1 MNETIDMHA
10 MHAMNAA
17 NAANANKGSESLA
30 TPFATSR
37 ATHAAH
43 AALRAVLRFAVRL
56 ASQRALPLALSLAVP
71 LLLSGCAAQM
81 AYRDGKNLV
90 AQGKVDEGLAK
101 LQQAVAADPHD
112 AHYRATWLAERE
124 SAVARFDEEGDRLAA
139 NGARL
144 AARKSY
150 QHALTIDPANERAL
164 AGMSALESAT
174 RLDGLVDRAEALSV
188 KDGDSARGLLAKV
201 LTEAPANPRALALQ
215 RKLAADS
222 GFLRVEAALASA
234 YRKPVRIDFK
244 DAPLKQVFE
253 VISRSAGL
261 NFLFDKDVKTDQR
274 TSIYLRNST
283 IEAAVRYVLATN
295 QLAQQVLDE
304 NTVLIY
310 PNTPAK
316 LKDYQELAVRTFF
329 LSNADAKTVANTLKT
344 IVKSHDVVAD
354 EKLNVVI
361 VRDTPDAIRMAEKL
375 VALEDVPE
383 PEVMLEVEV
392 LEVQR
397 NSMQDLGIAWPSSVT
412 FTPTAAGSTFNAI
425 AGGGSSG
432 SSYGSSYS
440 SSGSG
445 ASPALSL
452 HDLLHQTSRT
462 LGVSSLQA
470 TVNANRQDSNAKLLT
485 NPRIRVRNHEKA
497 KILIGERVPNIT
509 STATSTGF
517 VSQSINYL
525 DIGLTLNVE
534 PSIYLD
540 DTVGIKVSLEVSSL
554 LNQITGS
561 SGTTAYEIGTR
572 TASTVLQLK
581 NGETDVLAGLI
592 DSQER
597 TSGNKIPGLGQ
608 LPVLGRLFGA
618 TTDDDKNT
626 EIVLSITPHLVRN
639 IRHPDASLAYF
650 TSGTETNMQSMIKS
664 NGIVTA
670 APLTASATTSSGGD
684 AGAAGQ
690 RGGASY
696 PQTGANGAY
705 GSNGA
710 YGNGAYGNGAYGS
723 GTGSYGGLPGAYLGG
738 DGAPLVGGGSPGT
751 AEMSIQGPPQAK
763 TGDSVTVALLM
774 QADRPV
780 TSASA
785 TVSYDA
791 SKLQFTGV
799 AEGDFLKQGGGATS
813 FSNRVAQGG
822 QLILADSSPGGAGGS
837 AQATFA
843 VLSFRA
849 LAPAAQTSI
858 QVQPGSVQGAGG
870 MPVTMLPPSAYSL
883 SVGAR

>member
-1 MNETIDMHA
+1 MATP
-10 MHAMNAA
+10 
-17 NAANANKGSESLA
+17 LA
-30 TPFATSR
+30 TSFTR
-37 ATHAAH
+37 RG
-43 AALRAVLRFAVRL
+43 LCRFAARH
-56 ASQRALPLALSLAVP
+56 ARTLALLLAVP
-71 LLLSGCAAQM
+71 IVLTGCAAER
-81 AYRDGKNLV
+81 AYRDGKDLV

-101 LQQAVAADPHD
+101 LQQAVTQDPHD
-112 AHYRATWLAERE
+112 PHYRAAWLAERE

-139 NGARL
+139 GGARA

-164 AGMSALESAT
+164 SGIAALEGAA
-174 RLDGLVDRAEALSV
+174 RIDGLVERAEMLAA
-188 KDGDSARGLLAKV
+188 KDSDSARGLIAKV
-201 LTEAPANPRALALQ
+201 LTEAPAHPRALALQ
-215 RKLAADS
+215 RKLSADT
-222 GFLRVEAALASA
+222 GFLRVEAALAIA

-397 NSMQDLGIAWPSSVT
+397 NSMQDLGIAWPSSIT
-412 FTPTAAGSTFNAI
+412 FTPTAAGSAFGAI
-425 AGGGSSG
+425 SSGSGSSG
-432 SSYGSSYS
+432 SSYGSS
-440 SSGSG
+440 SSGGSG
-445 ASPALSL
+445 SSPALSL
-452 HDLLHQTSRT
+452 HDLLNQTSRT
-462 LGVSSLQA
+462 VGVSSLQA

-534 PSIYLD
+534 PTIYLD
-540 DTVGIKVSLEVSSL
+540 DTVGIKVALEVSSL

-608 LPVLGRLFGA
+608 MPVLGRLFGA

-664 NGIVTA
+664 NGIVTPAPSNGSSSNTQA
-670 APLTASATTSSGGD
+670 ADFGTS
-684 AGAAGQ
+684 GQ
-690 RGGASY
+690 RGGSNT
-696 PQTGANGAY
+696 PQTGAYGAY
-705 GSNGA
+705 GSSGA
-710 YGNGAYGNGAYGS
+710 YGAGSNAYGAGA
-723 GTGSYGGLPGAYLGG
+723 GAYLGG
-738 DGAPLVGGGSPGT
+738 DTTPLVGGAGTPGT
-751 AEMSIQGPPQAK
+751 AEMSIQGPPQVK

-774 QADRPV
+774 QADQPV

-785 TVSYDA
+785 TVSYDV

-799 AEGDFLKQGGGATS
+799 TEGDFLKQGGAQTS

-822 QLILADSSPGGAGGS
+822 QLILADSSPGGTGGS

-843 VLSFRA
+843 VLSFKA

-858 QVQPGSVQGAGG
+858 QVQPGSVLGAGG
-870 MPVTMLPPSAYSL
+870 QTVTMPPPSAYNL

>member
-1 MNETIDMHA
+1 
-10 MHAMNAA
+10 MNAT
-17 NAANANKGSESLA
+17 KGSEQLA
-30 TPFATSR
+30 TPLATSFTR
-37 ATHAAH
+37 RG
-43 AALRAVLRFAVRL
+43 LCRFAARH
-56 ASQRALPLALSLAVP
+56 ARTLALLVAVP
-71 LLLSGCAAQM
+71 IMLTGCAAER
-81 AYRDGKNLV
+81 AYRDGKDLV

-101 LQQAVAADPHD
+101 LQQAVTQDPHD
-112 AHYRATWLAERE
+112 AHYRAAWLAERE

-139 NGARL
+139 GGARA

-164 AGMSALESAT
+164 SGIAALEGAA
-174 RLDGLVDRAEALSV
+174 RIDGLVERAEMLAA
-188 KDGDSARGLLAKV
+188 KDSDNARGLIAKV
-201 LTEAPANPRALALQ
+201 LTEAPAHPRALALQ
-215 RKLAADS
+215 RKLNADT

-397 NSMQDLGIAWPSSVT
+397 NSMQDLGIAWPSSIT
-412 FTPTAAGSTFNAI
+412 FTPTAAGSAFGAI
-425 AGGGSSG
+425 SSGGGSSG
-432 SSYGSSYS
+432 SSFGSS
-440 SSGSG
+440 SSGGLGS
-445 ASPALSL
+445 SPALSL
-452 HDLLHQTSRT
+452 HDLLNQTSRT
-462 LGVSSLQA
+462 VGVSSLQA

-534 PSIYLD
+534 PTIYLD
-540 DTVGIKVSLEVSSL
+540 DTVGIKVALEVSSL
-554 LNQITGS
+554 LNQVTGS

-608 LPVLGRLFGA
+608 MPVLGRLFGA

-664 NGIVTA
+664 NGIVTPAPSNGSSSNTQA
-670 APLTASATTSSGGD
+670 ADFGTS
-684 AGAAGQ
+684 GQ
-690 RGGASY
+690 RGGSNT
-696 PQTGANGAY
+696 PQTGAYGAY
-705 GSNGA
+705 GSSGA
-710 YGNGAYGNGAYGS
+710 YGAGSSAYGAGAGAY
-723 GTGSYGGLPGAYLGG
+723 PGG
-738 DGAPLVGGGSPGT
+738 DTTPLVGGAGTPGT
-751 AEMSIQGPPQAK
+751 AEMSIQGPPQVK

-774 QADRPV
+774 QADQPV

-785 TVSYDA
+785 TVSYDV

-799 AEGDFLKQGGGATS
+799 TEGDFLKQGGAQTS

-822 QLILADSSPGGAGGS
+822 QLILADSSPGGTGGS

-843 VLSFRA
+843 VLSFKA

-858 QVQPGSVQGAGG
+858 QVQPGSVLGVSGQS
-870 MPVTMLPPSAYSL
+870 VTMPPPAAYSL

>member
-1 MNETIDMHA
+1 MRNT
-10 MHAMNAA
+10 
-17 NAANANKGSESLA
+17 
-30 TPFATSR
+30 
-37 ATHAAH
+37 
-43 AALRAVLRFAVRL
+43 LRT
-56 ASQRALPLALSLAVP
+56 LALLVIVP
-71 LLLSGCAAQM
+71 VLLGGCAAER
-81 AYRDGKNLV
+81 AYRDGKDLV

-101 LQQAVAADPHD
+101 LQQAVTQDPRD
-112 AHYRATWLAERE
+112 AHYRAAWLAERE
-124 SAVARFDEEGDRLAA
+124 DAVAHLDEEGDRLAA
-139 NGARL
+139 SGARG

-164 AGMSALESAT
+164 SGITALDNAV
-174 RLDGLVDRAEALSV
+174 RIDGLVERAEALAA
-188 KDGDSARGLLAKV
+188 KQDIDNARGLVAKV
-201 LTEAPANPRALALQ
+201 LTEAPAHPRALALQ
-215 RKLAADS
+215 RKLGADT
-222 GFLRVEAALASA
+222 GFLRVEAALAGA

-244 DAPLKQVFE
+244 DAPLKQVFD

-344 IVKSHDVVAD
+344 IVKSRDVVAD

-412 FTPTAAGSTFNAI
+412 FTPTAAGSTFGAI
-425 AGGGSSG
+425 SSGSGSSG
-432 SSYGSSYS
+432 SSYS
-440 SSGSG
+440 SSSSSG

-452 HDLLHQTSRT
+452 HDLLNQTSRT
-462 LGVSSLQA
+462 VGVSSLQA

-534 PSIYLD
+534 PTIYLD

-650 TSGTETNMQSMIKS
+650 TSGTETNMQSMVKS
-664 NGIVTA
+664 NGIVTPV
-670 APLTASATTSSGGD
+670 PLNGSSATTQAAD
-684 AGAAGQ
+684 FGASGQ
-690 RGGASY
+690 RAASGY
-696 PQTGANGAY
+696 PQTGANSAY
-705 GSNGA
+705 GANGT
-710 YGNGAYGNGAYGS
+710 S
-723 GTGSYGGLPGAYLGG
+723 TGSYGASAGTGAYLGA
-738 DGAPLVGGGSPGT
+738 DTTPLVGGGGVPGT
-751 AEMSIQGPPQAK
+751 AEMSIQGPPQVK

-774 QADRPV
+774 QADQPV

-785 TVSYDA
+785 TVSYDV

-799 AEGDFLKQGGGATS
+799 TEGDFLKQGGAQTS

-822 QLILADSSPGGAGGS
+822 QLILADSAPGGSGGS
-837 AQATFA
+837 TQATFA
-843 VLSFRA
+843 VLSFKA

-858 QVQPGSVQGAGG
+858 QVQPGSVLGVGG
-870 MPVTMLPPSAYSL
+870 MSVTMQPPSAYSL

>member
-1 MNETIDMHA
+1 
-10 MHAMNAA
+10 
-17 NAANANKGSESLA
+17 LA
-30 TPFATSR
+30 TPLATSFTR
-37 ATHAAH
+37 RG
-43 AALRAVLRFAVRL
+43 LCRFAARHVRT
-56 ASQRALPLALSLAVP
+56 LALLVAVP
-71 LLLSGCAAQM
+71 IVLTGCAAER
-81 AYRDGKNLV
+81 AYRDGKDLV

-101 LQQAVAADPHD
+101 LQQAVTQDPHD
-112 AHYRATWLAERE
+112 AHYRAAWLAERE

-139 NGARL
+139 GGARA

-164 AGMSALESAT
+164 SGIAALEGAA
-174 RLDGLVDRAEALSV
+174 RIDGLVERAEMLAS
-188 KDGDSARGLLAKV
+188 KQDSDSARGLIAKV
-201 LTEAPANPRALALQ
+201 LTEAPAHPRALALQ
-215 RKLAADS
+215 RKLNADT

-397 NSMQDLGIAWPSSVT
+397 NSMQDLGIAWPSSIT
-412 FTPTAAGSTFNAI
+412 FTPTAAGSTFGAI
-425 AGGGSSG
+425 SSGSG
-432 SSYGSSYS
+432 SSYGSSS

-452 HDLLHQTSRT
+452 HDLLNQTSRT
-462 LGVSSLQA
+462 VGVSSLQA

-534 PSIYLD
+534 PTIYLD
-540 DTVGIKVSLEVSSL
+540 DTVGIKVALEVSSL

-592 DSQER
+592 DS
-597 TSGNKIPGLGQ
+597 
-608 LPVLGRLFGA
+608 
-618 TTDDDKNT
+618 
-626 EIVLSITPHLVRN
+626 
-639 IRHPDASLAYF
+639 
-650 TSGTETNMQSMIKS
+650 
-664 NGIVTA
+664 
-670 APLTASATTSSGGD
+670 
-684 AGAAGQ
+684 
-690 RGGASY
+690 
-696 PQTGANGAY
+696 
-705 GSNGA
+705 
-710 YGNGAYGNGAYGS
+710 
-723 GTGSYGGLPGAYLGG
+723 
-738 DGAPLVGGGSPGT
+738 
-751 AEMSIQGPPQAK
+751 
-763 TGDSVTVALLM
+763 
-774 QADRPV
+774 
-780 TSASA
+780 
-785 TVSYDA
+785 
-791 SKLQFTGV
+791 
-799 AEGDFLKQGGGATS
+799 
-813 FSNRVAQGG
+813 
-822 QLILADSSPGGAGGS
+822 
-837 AQATFA
+837 
-843 VLSFRA
+843 
-849 LAPAAQTSI
+849 
-858 QVQPGSVQGAGG
+858 
-870 MPVTMLPPSAYSL
+870 
-883 SVGAR
+883 

>member
-1 MNETIDMHA
+1 
-10 MHAMNAA
+10 MNAT
-17 NAANANKGSESLA
+17 KGSEQLA
-30 TPFATSR
+30 TPLATSFTR
-37 ATHAAH
+37 RG
-43 AALRAVLRFAVRL
+43 LCRFAARH
-56 ASQRALPLALSLAVP
+56 ARTLALLLAVP
-71 LLLSGCAAQM
+71 IVLTGCAAER
-81 AYRDGKNLV
+81 AYRDGKDLV

-101 LQQAVAADPHD
+101 LQQAVTQDPHD
-112 AHYRATWLAERE
+112 PHYRAAWLAERE

-139 NGARL
+139 GGARA

-164 AGMSALESAT
+164 SGIAALEGAA
-174 RLDGLVDRAEALSV
+174 RIDGLVERAEMLAA
-188 KDGDSARGLLAKV
+188 KDSDSARGLITKV
-201 LTEAPANPRALALQ
+201 LTEAPAHPRALALQ
-215 RKLAADS
+215 RKLNADT

-397 NSMQDLGIAWPSSVT
+397 NSMQDLGIAWPSSIT
-412 FTPTAAGSTFNAI
+412 FTPTAAGSAFGAI
-425 AGGGSSG
+425 SSGSGSSG
-432 SSYGSSYS
+432 SSYGSS
-440 SSGSG
+440 SSGGSG
-445 ASPALSL
+445 SSPALSL
-452 HDLLHQTSRT
+452 HDLLNQTSRT
-462 LGVSSLQA
+462 VGVSSLQA

-534 PSIYLD
+534 PTIYLD
-540 DTVGIKVSLEVSSL
+540 DTVGIKVALEVSSL

-608 LPVLGRLFGA
+608 MPVLGRLFGA

-664 NGIVTA
+664 NGIVTPAPSNGSSSNTQA
-670 APLTASATTSSGGD
+670 ADFGTSA
-684 AGAAGQ
+684 Q
-690 RGGASY
+690 RGGSNT

-705 GSNGA
+705 GSSGA
-710 YGNGAYGNGAYGS
+710 YGAGSNAYGAGA
-723 GTGSYGGLPGAYLGG
+723 GTYLGG
-738 DGAPLVGGGSPGT
+738 DTTPLVGGAGTPGT
-751 AEMSIQGPPQAK
+751 AEMSIQGPPQVK

-774 QADRPV
+774 QADQPV

-785 TVSYDA
+785 TVSYDV

-799 AEGDFLKQGGGATS
+799 TEGDFLKQGGAQTS

-822 QLILADSSPGGAGGS
+822 QLILADSSPGGTGGS

-843 VLSFRA
+843 VLSFKA

-858 QVQPGSVQGAGG
+858 QVQPGSVLGAGG
-870 MPVTMLPPSAYSL
+870 QTVTMPPPSAYSL

>member
-1 MNETIDMHA
+1 MATP
-10 MHAMNAA
+10 
-17 NAANANKGSESLA
+17 LA
-30 TPFATSR
+30 TSFTR
-37 ATHAAH
+37 RG
-43 AALRAVLRFAVRL
+43 LCRFAARH
-56 ASQRALPLALSLAVP
+56 ARTLALLLAVP
-71 LLLSGCAAQM
+71 IVLTGCAAER
-81 AYRDGKNLV
+81 AYRDGKDLV

-101 LQQAVAADPHD
+101 LQQAVTQDPHD
-112 AHYRATWLAERE
+112 PHYRAAWLAERE

-139 NGARL
+139 GGARA

-164 AGMSALESAT
+164 SGIAALEGAA
-174 RLDGLVDRAEALSV
+174 RIDGLVERAEMLAA
-188 KDGDSARGLLAKV
+188 KDSDSARGLIAKV
-201 LTEAPANPRALALQ
+201 LTEAPAHPRALALQ
-215 RKLAADS
+215 RKLNADT

-397 NSMQDLGIAWPSSVT
+397 NSMQDLGIAWPSSIT
-412 FTPTAAGSTFNAI
+412 FTPTAAGSAFGAI
-425 AGGGSSG
+425 SSGSGSSG
-432 SSYGSSYS
+432 SSYGSS
-440 SSGSG
+440 SSGGSG
-445 ASPALSL
+445 SSPALSL
-452 HDLLHQTSRT
+452 HDLLNQTSRT
-462 LGVSSLQA
+462 VGVSSLQA

-534 PSIYLD
+534 PTIYLD
-540 DTVGIKVSLEVSSL
+540 DTVGIKVALEVSSL

-608 LPVLGRLFGA
+608 MPVLGRLFGA

-664 NGIVTA
+664 NGIVTPAPSNGSSSNTQA
-670 APLTASATTSSGGD
+670 ADFGTSA
-684 AGAAGQ
+684 Q
-690 RGGASY
+690 RGGSNT
-696 PQTGANGAY
+696 PQTGAYGAY
-705 GSNGA
+705 GSSGA
-710 YGNGAYGNGAYGS
+710 YGAGSNAYGAGA
-723 GTGSYGGLPGAYLGG
+723 GAYLGG
-738 DGAPLVGGGSPGT
+738 DTTPLVGGAGTPGT
-751 AEMSIQGPPQAK
+751 AEMSIQGPPQVK

-774 QADRPV
+774 QADQPV

-785 TVSYDA
+785 TVSYDV

-799 AEGDFLKQGGGATS
+799 TEGDFLKQGGAQTS

-822 QLILADSSPGGAGGS
+822 QLILADSSPGGTGGS

-843 VLSFRA
+843 VLSFKA

-858 QVQPGSVQGAGG
+858 QVQPGSVLGAGG
-870 MPVTMLPPSAYSL
+870 QAVTMPPPSAYSL

>member
-1 MNETIDMHA
+1 
-10 MHAMNAA
+10 
-17 NAANANKGSESLA
+17 LA
-30 TPFATSR
+30 TPLATSFTR
-37 ATHAAH
+37 RG
-43 AALRAVLRFAVRL
+43 LCRFAARH
-56 ASQRALPLALSLAVP
+56 ARTLALLLAVP
-71 LLLSGCAAQM
+71 IVLTGCAAER
-81 AYRDGKNLV
+81 AYRDGKDLV

-101 LQQAVAADPHD
+101 LQQAVTQDPHD
-112 AHYRATWLAERE
+112 PHYRAAWLAERE

-139 NGARL
+139 GGARA

-164 AGMSALESAT
+164 SGIAALEGAA
-174 RLDGLVDRAEALSV
+174 RIDGLVERAEMLAA
-188 KDGDSARGLLAKV
+188 KDSDSARGLIAKV
-201 LTEAPANPRALALQ
+201 LTEAPAHPRALALQ
-215 RKLAADS
+215 RKLNADT

-397 NSMQDLGIAWPSSVT
+397 NSMQDLGIAWPSSIT
-412 FTPTAAGSTFNAI
+412 FTPTAAGSAFGAI
-425 AGGGSSG
+425 SSGGGSSG
-432 SSYGSSYS
+432 SSFGSS
-440 SSGSG
+440 SSGGSG
-445 ASPALSL
+445 SSPALSL
-452 HDLLHQTSRT
+452 HDLLNQTSRT
-462 LGVSSLQA
+462 VGVSSLQA

-534 PSIYLD
+534 PTIYLD
-540 DTVGIKVSLEVSSL
+540 DTVGIKVALEVSSL

-608 LPVLGRLFGA
+608 MPVLGRLFGA

-664 NGIVTA
+664 NGIVTPAPSNGSSSNTQA
-670 APLTASATTSSGGD
+670 ADFGTS
-684 AGAAGQ
+684 GQ
-690 RGGASY
+690 RGGSNT
-696 PQTGANGAY
+696 PQTGAYGAY
-705 GSNGA
+705 GSSGA
-710 YGNGAYGNGAYGS
+710 YGAGSNAYGAGA
-723 GTGSYGGLPGAYLGG
+723 GAYLGG
-738 DGAPLVGGGSPGT
+738 DTTPLVGGAGTPGT
-751 AEMSIQGPPQAK
+751 AEMSIQGPPQVK

-774 QADRPV
+774 QADQPV

-785 TVSYDA
+785 TVSYDV

-799 AEGDFLKQGGGATS
+799 TEGDFLKQGGAQTS

-822 QLILADSSPGGAGGS
+822 QLILADSSPGGTGGS

-843 VLSFRA
+843 VLSFKA

-858 QVQPGSVQGAGG
+858 QVQPGSVLGAGG
-870 MPVTMLPPSAYSL
+870 QAVTMPPPSAYSL